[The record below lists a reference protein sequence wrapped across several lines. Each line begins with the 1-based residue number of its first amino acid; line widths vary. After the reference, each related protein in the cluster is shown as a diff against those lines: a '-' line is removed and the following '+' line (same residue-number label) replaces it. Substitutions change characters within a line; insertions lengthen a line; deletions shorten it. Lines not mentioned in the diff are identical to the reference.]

1 MENLSLQYLEKL
13 TRVSENFGPISV
25 EISEAFWMSL
35 EVSESRICH
44 FFFPVGL
51 QESNFSKFVATAY
64 RTEL

>member
-1 MENLSLQYLEKL
+1 MVPQKTDVGLRKFWPDL
-13 TRVSENFGPISV
+13 

-35 EVSESRICH
+35 EVSESRICRL
-44 FFFPVGL
+44 FFPFVL